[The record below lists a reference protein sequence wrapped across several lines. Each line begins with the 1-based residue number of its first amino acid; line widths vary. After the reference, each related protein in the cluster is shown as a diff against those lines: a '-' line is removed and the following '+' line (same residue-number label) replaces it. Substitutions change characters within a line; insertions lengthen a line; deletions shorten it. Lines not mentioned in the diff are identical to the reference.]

1 VTAVVERPTALV
13 ESLLLLDLRPTTA
26 EPATCI
32 DCGIKPPRNRWGYPL
47 PKKFP
52 ETLTPEHIE
61 NTLRIHP
68 WLADSRLGDLA
79 RTLRDHEVMGV

>member
-1 VTAVVERPTALV
+1 MGSHRSSLV
-13 ESLLLLDLRPTTA
+13 ESLLLLDLRPATA
-26 EPATCI
+26 EPSLC
-32 DCGIKPPRNRWGYPL
+32 DRCGLNPPRNRWGRRL

-61 NTLRIHP
+61 ETLRIHP
-68 WLADSRLGDLA
+68 WLADSRLGALA